1 MSYTNLTISTAHQ
14 MLSAGKISPID
25 LTKHCLEQIEKTD
38 PTINACITVIKEQA
52 IAHAEDAAK
61 RYKNGEPRGILDG
74 IPLSIKD
81 VFCIRNIRT
90 TAASHILE
98 NFVPPYDA
106 TVIGKLK
113 NAGAIFVS
121 KTNTDEFTCGAST
134 ETSAFGVTKNPWNTE
149 TVAGGSSGGSA
160 ASIASGQC
168 LGSLGT
174 DTGGSIRQPAAFCNV
189 TGLKVTYGRV
199 SRYGVISMA
208 SSLDT
213 IGPLARSA
221 EDCAHLLEIIAG
233 FDPNDST
240 TPQVPLKD
248 YSMEA
253 KKALPK
259 YRIGIPQE
267 YFGDALTEETKI
279 AVESA
284 AKVFEKMGCT
294 LIPLSLPHTK
304 YAVSVYY
311 ILSPSEVSSNMS
323 RYDGIRFGPGPKKIP
338 DDLQEYFFAARE
350 EGFGDEMKR
359 RIMIGTYALSAG
371 YYDAYYKKAQKVRTL
386 IIRDFEEAFKNVDA
400 LLTPV
405 SPYPAF
411 KIGDK
416 SQDPLQMYLADTL
429 TIPSS
434 LAGIPGI
441 SLPCGF
447 TSEHLP
453 IGLQL
458 LSPAFTEERL
468 LQLGFHYQTATHHHL
483 TCAPITI

>member
-1 MSYTNLTISTAHQ
+1 MSYTNLTITTAHQ
-14 MLSAGKISPID
+14 MMSNGKISPVE
-25 LTKHCLEQIEKTD
+25 LTKHCLDQIEKTD
-38 PTINACITVIKEQA
+38 PAINASITVIKEQA
-52 IAHAEDAAK
+52 IAHAEEAEK
-61 RYKNGEPRGILDG
+61 RYKNGEPRSLLDG

-90 TAASHILE
+90 TAASNILKT
-98 NFVPPYDA
+98 FVPPYDA

-113 NAGAIFVS
+113 SAGAIFVS
-121 KTNTDEFTCGAST
+121 KANTDEFTCGAST
-134 ETSAFGVTKNPWNTE
+134 ETSAFGVVKNPWNTE
-149 TVAGGSSGGSA
+149 MVAGGSSGGSA
-160 ASIASGQC
+160 ASVAAGQC

-221 EDCAHLLEIIAG
+221 EDCAHLLEIMAG
-233 FDPNDST
+233 FDPRDGT
-240 TPQVPLKD
+240 TPQVPVKD

-259 YRIGIPQE
+259 YRIGIPKE
-267 YFGDALTEETKI
+267 YFGDALTSETKA
-279 AVESA
+279 AVEAA

-294 LIPLSLPHTK
+294 LVPISLPHTK

-311 ILSPSEVSSNMS
+311 IISPSEVSSNMS
-323 RYDGIRFGPGPKKIP
+323 RYDGIRYGPGPKKIP
-338 DDLQEYFFAARE
+338 ETLDEYFLSARD

-386 IIRDFEEAFKNVDA
+386 IIRDFDEAFKTVDA
-400 LLTPV
+400 MLTPV
-405 SPYPAF
+405 SPFPAF

-416 SQDPLQMYLADTL
+416 AQDPLQMYLADTL

-447 TSEHLP
+447 TKDKLP

-468 LQLGFHYQTATHHHL
+468 LQLGYHYQNETHYHL
-483 TCAPITI
+483 TTAPIAV